1 MITQEQIDRYKYQ
14 QTEAGKTM
22 LQMTEWMRNE
32 YWRRLDIPRSEIKTG
47 KLKRLVNGCT
57 GKIDRFIEE

>member
-22 LQMTEWMRNE
+22 LQMTEWMRKE
-32 YWRRLDIPRSEIKTG
+32 YCAKLGIPISEIKTG
-47 KLKRLVNGCT
+47 KLKALVNGNT
-57 GKIDRFIEE
+57 GKIDRFTEE